1 MMSQAL
7 RYRNIRSTA
16 LPDLESSDGADTS
29 LTMGETLVNRNCELE
44 MLLHSTRQ
52 LLDLSRHR
60 EKRLLVELE
69 LAGVTLSGDD
79 KDDLL
84 NHHLDICNAS
94 DSTGNHHDNYNN
106 IRSFLVHLY
115 YRGVWLVGLLIF
127 QSCSSFILAS
137 NEQLLQRHPNIVYFL
152 TMLVGAG
159 GNAGEC

>member
-1 MMSQAL
+1 MSHAL

-16 LPDLESSDGADTS
+16 LPDLESSDGADMSPTV
-29 LTMGETLVNRNCELE
+29 GETLANRNSELE

-60 EKRLLVELE
+60 EKRLLEQLE
-69 LAGVTLSGDD
+69 LAGVTLSSDD

-84 NHHLDICNAS
+84 NHHMDIAS
-94 DSTGNHHDNYNN
+94 DTTGSHHDNYNN

-115 YRGVWLVGLLIF
+115 YRGAWLVGLLIF

-159 GNAGEC
+159 GNAGQC

>member
-1 MMSQAL
+1 MSP
-7 RYRNIRSTA
+7 TV
-16 LPDLESSDGADTS
+16 SD
-29 LTMGETLVNRNCELE
+29 TLANRNSELE

-60 EKRLLVELE
+60 EKRLLVQLE
-69 LAGVTLSGDD
+69 MAGITLSGED
-79 KDDLL
+79 KDDF
-84 NHHLDICNAS
+84 HLDICIAS
-94 DSTGNHHDNYNN
+94 DTTGNHHDNYNN

-159 GNAGEC
+159 GNAGQC